1 MHFSYHNNTMDNDVV
16 HSAMSQKDSPEQ
28 NAKAAPAASSGHKS
42 FDALL
47 LAVGQHK
54 DKTAFMTLFDYFAP
68 RIKSYLLKG
77 GLNLDEADELA
88 QETMLM
94 VWQKSEMYKPERAA
108 ASTWIFTIARNKRTD
123 YFRKNSRLLVLPPEK
138 FDTIES
144 DEKSVFD
151 KFYAQELSHEIDVAL
166 EELSPDQIS
175 IIKKAYYEDK
185 PHTQIAEETG
195 LPLGTVKSR
204 IRLAMQKLRKT
215 LDASDDKNI
224 QRRKE
229 HL

>member
-1 MHFSYHNNTMDNDVV
+1 MDNDGL
-16 HSAMSQKDSPEQ
+16 HSVMSKTQPDKQKLRAGAS
-28 NAKAAPAASSGHKS
+28 AAPKS

-47 LAVGQHK
+47 LAVGQNK
-54 DKTAFMTLFDYFAP
+54 DRAAFMALFDYFAP

-77 GLNLDEADELA
+77 GLSLDEADELA

-94 VWQKSEMYKPERAA
+94 VWQKSELYKPDRAA

-123 YFRKNSRLLVLPPEK
+123 YFRKNSRLLVQPPEK
-138 FDTIES
+138 FNAIES
-144 DEKSVFD
+144 EDASVFD
-151 KFYAQELSHEIDVAL
+151 QFYAQELSQEIDSAL
-166 EELSPDQIS
+166 EDLSPDQIS

-185 PHTQIAEETG
+185 PHAQIADETG

-215 LDASDDKNI
+215 LNASESNTM

-229 HL
+229 HR